1 MFNIIFQINF
11 HCFIWIRLR
20 NAMAKQPTIKLLKP
34 KVISIGKNVNV
45 ARAKELSGL
54 RGRFAK
60 N

>member
-1 MFNIIFQINF
+1 
-11 HCFIWIRLR
+11 
-20 NAMAKQPTIKLLKP
+20 MAKQPTIKLLKP